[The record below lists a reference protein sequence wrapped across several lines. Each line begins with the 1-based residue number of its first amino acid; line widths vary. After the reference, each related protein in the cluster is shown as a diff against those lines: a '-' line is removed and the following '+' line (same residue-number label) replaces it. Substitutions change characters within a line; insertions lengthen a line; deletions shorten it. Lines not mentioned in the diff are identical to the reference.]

1 MKLSQHA
8 ISVIKTFSSINSNLL
23 IEKGKTL
30 KTISVAKNIVAY
42 AELDEDF
49 PQEFGIYNTNE
60 FLGALSL
67 FKEPD
72 VGFSEKFV
80 TIRDAQ
86 NGSTSLKYVGA
97 AKDILVY
104 PTKDVKAPDFDVSF
118 DISQE
123 QLQSIVKG
131 ANIIGAPDLQV
142 VGSESGLSLKVCDR
156 KNPSSNDFQV
166 QLSDIAQ
173 AADFTYNLKIE
184 NLKLFPGDHSV
195 KISGKGLSQWVNSKA
210 KVTVYIALEQN

>member
-8 ISVIKTFSSINSNLL
+8 VSVIKTFSNINSNLL
-23 IEKGKTL
+23 IEEGKIL
-30 KTISVAKNIVAY
+30 RTISVAKNIVAY
-42 AELDEDF
+42 AELDEEF

-72 VGFSEKFV
+72 VSFSEKFV

-86 NGSTSLKYVGA
+86 NTGVSLKYVGA
-97 AKDILVY
+97 SKDILVY
-104 PTKDVKAPDFDVSF
+104 PTKDVKAPEFDVSF
-118 DISQE
+118 EMTQE
-123 QLQSIVKG
+123 QLQSILKG

-142 VGSESGLSLKVCDR
+142 VGSDNGVSLKVCDR
-156 KNPSSNDFQV
+156 KNPSSNDFQI
-166 QLSDIAQ
+166 QISDVAP

-184 NLKLFPGDHSV
+184 NLKLFPGDYSV
-195 KISGKGLSQWVNSKA
+195 QISGKGLSKWSNAKA
-210 KVTVYIALEQN
+210 KVTIYIALESA